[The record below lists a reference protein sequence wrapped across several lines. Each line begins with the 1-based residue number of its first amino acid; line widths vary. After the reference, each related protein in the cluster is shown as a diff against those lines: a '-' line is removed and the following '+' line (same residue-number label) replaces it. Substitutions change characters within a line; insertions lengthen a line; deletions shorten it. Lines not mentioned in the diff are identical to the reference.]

1 MARGLSEG
9 KLQYLIKT
17 GTPVSRSDGDGLTFT
32 VSAKGTAAWVLRYR
46 HGGRAREYT
55 IGRYPDIDRKKAHNE
70 ARELR
75 VRIARG
81 EDVAATKRATRLA
94 LREEPT
100 FSDLATHYMEKA
112 GPELSPLTRKDIAR
126 YLAKDIL
133 PRIGPL
139 RASSVGAP
147 EVRGLVTKVAERSR
161 SVAQRT
167 FEIVSVI
174 FSHSMGAGLVKAH
187 PLAGIKISNIIG
199 KLERKPR
206 VQLTREE
213 LRTVWALL
221 PGLGEDNALAIKI
234 LLATCVRKSELL
246 QARKEEVDLD
256 NGLWR
261 VPADRLGNKRKR
273 AYSIPLPPA
282 VVDWF
287 RRLFELAGSSDFVLP
302 GRAKRYGEVR
312 DTLSRSTL
320 NVVLDRLDIDVRRFT
335 PHDLRSTARSYLGEL
350 GVPVVIA
357 ERCLNHKLGGLLETY
372 DRSDYLAER
381 RDALGK
387 WVDFLEN
394 GEKPASRTVVPL
406 PTIPTAL
413 AA

>member
-9 KLQYLIKT
+9 QLQYLIKASK
-17 GTPVSRSDGDGLTFT
+17 PVSKSVGDGLTFT
-32 VSAKGTAAWVLRYR
+32 VSANGTAAWVLRYR
-46 HGGRAREYT
+46 YGGRQREYT
-55 IGRYPDIDRKKAHNE
+55 IGRFPDLNRDKARKE

-94 LREEPT
+94 LTEEPT
-100 FSDLATHYMEKA
+100 FSDLARHYMEKA
-112 GPELSPLTRKDIAR
+112 GPELSPLTRKDTAR

-133 PRIGPL
+133 PRLGSL
-139 RASSVGAP
+139 RASAVGAA
-147 EVRGLVTKVAERSR
+147 EIRALVLKVAERSR

-174 FSHSMGAGLVKAH
+174 FSHSMGAGLVKVH
-187 PLAGIKISNIIG
+187 PVMGIKISNIIG

-206 VQLTREE
+206 IQLTREE
-213 LRTVWALL
+213 LQTVWTLL
-221 PGLGEDNALAIKI
+221 PGLGEENALAVKI
-234 LLATCVRKSELL
+234 LLATCVRKTELL
-246 QARKEEVDLD
+246 HARKDEVDLE

-261 VPADRLGNKRKR
+261 VPADREGNKSKR
-273 AYSIPLPPA
+273 AYTIPLPPT
-282 VVDWF
+282 VVGWF
-287 RRLFELAGSSDFVLP
+287 RRLFELAGSSDYVLP

-312 DTLSRSTL
+312 DTLSRTTL
-320 NVVLDRLDIDVRRFT
+320 NVVLDRLQIDVRRFT

-350 GVPVVIA
+350 GVSVVIA
-357 ERCLNHKLGGLLETY
+357 ERCLNHRLGGLLETY
-372 DRSDYLAER
+372 DRSDYLTER

-387 WVDFLEN
+387 WVDFLE
-394 GEKPASRTVVPL
+394 GTATKVVALPL
-406 PTIPTAL
+406 EARPAL